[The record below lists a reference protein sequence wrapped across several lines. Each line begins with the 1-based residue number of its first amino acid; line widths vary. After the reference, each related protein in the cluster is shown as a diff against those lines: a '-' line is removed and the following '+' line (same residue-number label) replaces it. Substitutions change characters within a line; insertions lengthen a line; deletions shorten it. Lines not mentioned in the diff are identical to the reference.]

1 MGFGRP
7 PRRCRGQAPAL
18 VSMPNDFP
26 VGSVEIQVVHVFSCP
41 VEIKSCTE
49 DERERPLSGRTRS
62 LIQLACFRTFFRSGL
77 KALSASVSSLI
88 TSRLLARVR
97 FVSRLR
103 RVFCVVTRLIFL
115 VRLTTLFFVLS
126 TDIGRC
132 LSSCLIHPQ

>member
-26 VGSVEIQVVHVFSCP
+26 VGSVEIQVVHLFSCP

-49 DERERPLSGRTRS
+49 DERERPLSGRTCS

-97 FVSRLR
+97 FVPRLR

-132 LSSCLIHPQ
+132 MSSCLIHPQ

>member
-132 LSSCLIHPQ
+132 MSSCLIHPQ